1 MVRAMDGMKSGMKE
15 RFAHPF
21 QEVRD
26 RGRRLAELNIEL
38 MKAEMARVAGKYG
51 AAIGMFVGA
60 ALLAF
65 FGLGFVFATIAVAL
79 DIVLPLWAAML
90 IVTVLL
96 FLLVALLVLIGKALV
111 QSVKSTKPE
120 KAIAEAK
127 ATAKTAKEGARS
139 VVPRR
144 KKKTDAEA
152 PEAATTG
159 FGDPATPSP
168 VPARDKPADT
178 APKVVVADKPAATA
192 APAVPPAGVP
202 QAAQPKPPD
211 VPPPA
216 GAPQAAQPKP
226 PEAPPSVTG
235 GDSATE

>member
-1 MVRAMDGMKSGMKE
+1 MLRAMDGMKSGMKE

-51 AAIGMFVGA
+51 AAVGMFVGA
-60 ALLAF
+60 ALFAF
-65 FGLGFVFATIAVAL
+65 FALGFLLATIAVAL

-96 FLLVALLVLIGKALV
+96 FLLVALLVLIGKGLV

-127 ATAKTAKEGARS
+127 ATAKTAREGARN
-139 VVPRR
+139 VMPRR
-144 KKKTDAEA
+144 KKKADAAA
-152 PEAATTG
+152 PEAATG
-159 FGDPATPSP
+159 SGGSAMPSP
-168 VPARDKPADT
+168 VPAREGPGVTAPRVAVAEKPADST
-178 APKVVVADKPAATA
+178 
-192 APAVPPAGVP
+192 
-202 QAAQPKPPD
+202 
-211 VPPPA
+211 PPA
-216 GAPQAAQPKP
+216 GAPPEAAAPPKP

-235 GDSATE
+235 GDRATD

>member
-1 MVRAMDGMKSGMKE
+1 MLRAMDEMKSGMKE
-15 RFAHPF
+15 RFARPF

-96 FLLVALLVLIGKALV
+96 FLLVALLVLIGKSLIE
-111 QSVKSTKPE
+111 SVKSTKPE

-127 ATAKTAKEGARS
+127 ATARTARDGARG

-144 KKKTDAEA
+144 KKKTDAAA
-152 PEAATTG
+152 PEAVAAG
-159 FGDPATPSP
+159 SGGPATQSP
-168 VPARDKPADT
+168 TAAGEKPAGT
-178 APKVVVADKPAATA
+178 APADKPVGAVPDVAAADVAAT
-192 APAVPPAGVP
+192 PPEA
-202 QAAQPKPPD
+202 
-211 VPPPA
+211 
-216 GAPQAAQPKP
+216 APQAVQPKP

-235 GDSATE
+235 GDRATD